1 MLDLEFIRINLSEIP
16 GGLSAAC
23 DKLPNAP
30 GIYAFFRRIPSL
42 NVSDKDAFCK
52 TIHATVGEHSAP
64 DHNTTVGPLHSMS
77 LYSFSKLSETREA
90 QLEEHAESEEFRRV
104 LSEVFAR
111 LPALQGPLYVGK
123 ARKLQERIRQHF
135 RPLSSLT
142 TRLRQVGI
150 PLDRCVL
157 VYCLLDE
164 NMDTLSDEALVLIE
178 DIITRVL
185 RPGFVLRIG

>member
-1 MLDLEFIRINLSEIP
+1 MLQPEFIRINLSEIP
-16 GGLSAAC
+16 GGLAAAC

-30 GIYAFFRRIPSL
+30 GIYAFYRRIPSL
-42 NVSDKDAFCK
+42 SASDKEAFCEAIK
-52 TIHATVGEHSAP
+52 STVGEHAAP
-64 DHNTTVGPLHSMS
+64 DHNASIGPLHSLS
-77 LYSFSKLSETREA
+77 LYSFSRLSETRTD
-90 QLEEHAESEEFRRV
+90 QLETFAESEDFRSAV
-104 LSEVFAR
+104 SEVFAR

-123 ARKLQERIRQHF
+123 ARKLQDRIKQHF
-135 RPLSSLT
+135 RPLSPLT

-164 NMDTLSDEALVLIE
+164 NMDTLSDEALLLIE

>member
-1 MLDLEFIRINLSEIP
+1 MLDPEFIRINLSEIP
-16 GGLSAAC
+16 GGLAAAC
-23 DKLPNAP
+23 DKVPNAP
-30 GIYAFFRRIPSL
+30 GIYAFFRRIPPL
-42 NVSDKDAFCK
+42 DTGDKDAFCQ
-52 TIHATVGEHSAP
+52 TIQSTVRENAAP

-77 LYSFSKLSETREA
+77 LYSFSKLSETRQA
-90 QLEEHAESEEFRRV
+90 QLDEHAESEEFRRV
-104 LSEVFAR
+104 VSEVFAR

-123 ARKLQERIRQHF
+123 ARKLQDRIRQHF
-135 RPLSSLT
+135 KPLSALT
-142 TRLRQVGI
+142 TRLRHVGI

>member
-1 MLDLEFIRINLSEIP
+1 MLDPEFIRINLSEIP

-23 DKLPNAP
+23 EKLPNAP
-30 GIYAFFRRIPSL
+30 GIYAFFRRIPAL
-42 NVSDKDAFCK
+42 NEYDKDTFRE
-52 TIHATVGEHSAP
+52 TILSTVNEHAAP
-64 DHNTTVGPLHSMS
+64 DHNTTVGPLHSIS

-90 QLEEHAESEEFRRV
+90 QLEKHAESAEFRRI
-104 LSEVFAR
+104 LGEVFAR

-135 RPLSSLT
+135 RPGSLLS

-164 NMDTLSDEALVLIE
+164 NMNTLSDEALVLIE
-178 DIITRVL
+178 DIISRVL

>member
-1 MLDLEFIRINLSEIP
+1 MLDPEFIRINLSEIP

-23 DKLPNAP
+23 DKIPNAP
-30 GIYAFFRRIPSL
+30 GIYAFFRRIPGLSAA
-42 NVSDKDAFCK
+42 DKKSFCD
-52 TIHATVGEHSAP
+52 TILSTVEEHAAP
-64 DHNTTVGPLHSMS
+64 DHDATCGPLHSLS
-77 LYSFSKLSETREA
+77 LYSFSTLSETREA
-90 QLEEHAESEEFRRV
+90 QLDEHAESDEFRRV
-104 LSEVFAR
+104 VTEVFAK

-123 ARKLQERIRQHF
+123 ARKLQDRIRQHF
-135 RPLSSLT
+135 RPLSPLT
-142 TRLRQVGI
+142 TRLRQAGI
-150 PLDRCVL
+150 PLERCVL